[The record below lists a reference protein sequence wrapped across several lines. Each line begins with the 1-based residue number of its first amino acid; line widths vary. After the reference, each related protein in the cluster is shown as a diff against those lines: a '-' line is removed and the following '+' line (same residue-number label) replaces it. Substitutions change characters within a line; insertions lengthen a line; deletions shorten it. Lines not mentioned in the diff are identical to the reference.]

1 MCSYERCKLTR
12 GLEHADPY
20 GECQHITCNELLT
33 LRVAPQAGVLAELQ
47 PTHVLATDKELVKQ
61 QRSEL
66 HAAKEAKLAAE
77 QQAGKEAA
85 AAQRIAAELEL
96 SQAKVAE
103 LCDQSDLGS
112 SKADEAHARLLV
124 QAEDRLSYERTS
136 HDFLLKEQQRTAA
149 ALQRASC
156 EARVGDPASAVR
168 CTVASVSAG
177 ERLSSAPP
185 CGGSAPTRRWT
196 ALSVW
201 LTWHG

>member
-103 LCDQSDLGS
+103 LCDQILGPRRRTRRTRGCWS
-112 SKADEAHARLLV
+112 RQRIVCPTSARLM
-124 QAEDRLSYERTS
+124 TS
-136 HDFLLKEQQRTAA
+136 
-149 ALQRASC
+149 C
-156 EARVGDPASAVR
+156 
-168 CTVASVSAG
+168 
-177 ERLSSAPP
+177 
-185 CGGSAPTRRWT
+185 
-196 ALSVW
+196 
-201 LTWHG
+201 

>member
-85 AAQRIAAELEL
+85 AAQRIAAELDL

-149 ALQRASC
+149 ALQRVVRG
-156 EARVGDPASAVR
+156 ARIRLVDP
-168 CTVASVSAG
+168 
-177 ERLSSAPP
+177 PP
-185 CGGSAPTRRWT
+185 
-196 ALSVW
+196 
-201 LTWHG
+201 